1 MKSNTYIIRQRLGK
15 RLDDD
20 VKKISKLRVANKIV
34 RWWYEGSYLCYEVKK

>member
-20 VKKISKLRVANKIV
+20 VKKISKLRVAGKIV